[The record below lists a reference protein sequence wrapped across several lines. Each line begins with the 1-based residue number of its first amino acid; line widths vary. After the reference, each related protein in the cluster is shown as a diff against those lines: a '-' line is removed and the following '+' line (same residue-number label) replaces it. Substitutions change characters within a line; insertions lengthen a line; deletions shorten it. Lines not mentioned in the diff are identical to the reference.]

1 MKTVFM
7 FSGQGA
13 QYAGMGKD
21 LYENYAVAKEVFDR
35 ADEVLGYSIKDI
47 CFSDEEKLGLTEFTQ
62 PAILTMSIAAMKVL
76 QENGINADMTA
87 GLSLGE
93 YSALV
98 ASGAMKFEEAV
109 ALVQKRG
116 KFMCGIIGYTG
127 SEDVKG
133 VLLDALELLE
143 YRGYDSAGIALA
155 DTGLKQTKVYKCA
168 GRVKDLRAIC
178 ESEKLITECGIG
190 HTRWATHGG
199 VNDTNA
205 HPHQVGK
212 VTLVHNGIIENYR
225 ELIADYELE
234 SVLKSETDSE
244 VVAALLNKFYTGDPD
259 EAIKKTVSKLKGTF
273 ALVILFEDHQGEIY
287 SVRNVS
293 PIVATLCKEGAM
305 LASDLT
311 ALCRFT
317 NRYFVVPEY
326 HILKLA
332 KDAIVLKDFN
342 GNQVE
347 PDYLEV
353 DWELNNAGKNGYP
366 FYMEKEIMEQPDAI
380 ERTITNRITSGMPDF
395 TADGVPDE
403 IFTQCE
409 RVNIIACGTAMH
421 AGLVAQA
428 LIKSILHMHIDV
440 DMASEFMY
448 SDPVIDEKS
457 LVIAVS
463 QSGETIDTLEA
474 VKYAKKRGAKCL
486 SIINVK
492 GSSIARESDYV
503 LYTNAGPEIAVAS
516 TKAYTTQL
524 AVFYLIVAK
533 MAQLRGVFSQEETQ
547 SFIRELQRTP
557 DVMKKVLEGRQE
569 IHKLANKVLEAKDL
583 FMIGRGLDYSILL
596 EGSLKLKEVS
606 YIHSEAYASGEL
618 KHGPIALIT
627 QDTPVV
633 AAVTQEKLM
642 SKELSNIKEVRS
654 RGASCSLSR
663 KVLQKISTVHMIPSI
678 CRICRMN
685 LW

>member
-1 MKTVFM
+1 
-7 FSGQGA
+7 
-13 QYAGMGKD
+13 
-21 LYENYAVAKEVFDR
+21 
-35 ADEVLGYSIKDI
+35 
-47 CFSDEEKLGLTEFTQ
+47 
-62 PAILTMSIAAMKVL
+62 
-76 QENGINADMTA
+76 
-87 GLSLGE
+87 
-93 YSALV
+93 
-98 ASGAMKFEEAV
+98 
-109 ALVQKRG
+109 
-116 KFMCGIIGYTG
+116 MCGIIGYTG
-127 SEDVKG
+127 SENVKE

-143 YRGYDSAGIALA
+143 YRGYDSAGIAVMEA
-155 DTGLKQTKVYKCA
+155 HEIQVYKRA
-168 GRVKDLRAIC
+168 GRVRDLREKCKDQAEKAI
-178 ESEKLITECGIG
+178 CGIG

-225 ELIADYELE
+225 ELIADYDLADQ
-234 SVLKSETDSE
+234 LRSETDSE
-244 VVAALLNKFYTGDPD
+244 VVAALLNHFYQGNPE
-259 EAIKKTVSKLKGTF
+259 EAIKKTVRKLKGTF
-273 ALVILFEDHQGEIY
+273 ALVIMFADREGVIY
-287 SVRNVS
+287 STRNVS
-293 PIVATLCKEGAM
+293 PIVATYCKEGAM

-317 NRYFVVPEY
+317 NQYFVVPEY
-326 HILKLA
+326 HILEMRN
-332 KDAIVLKDFN
+332 DGISLKDFE
-342 GNQVE
+342 GNKKE
-347 PDYLEV
+347 PEYLTA
-353 DWELNNAGKNGYP
+353 DWELNSAGKNGYP
-366 FYMEKEIMEQPDAI
+366 FYMEKEIMEQPDAVK
-380 ERTITNRITSGMPDF
+380 RTIESRIVSGLPDF
-395 TADGVPDE
+395 TADGIPDSL
-403 IFTQCE
+403 FTGCE

-428 LIKSILHMHIDV
+428 LVKSILHMHIDV

-474 VKYAKKRGAKCL
+474 VKYAKRRGAKCL

-524 AVFYLIVAK
+524 SIFYLIVAK
-533 MAQLRGVFSQEETQ
+533 MAQLRGIYDTAQTQ

-557 DVMKKVLEGRQE
+557 DVMKKVLEKRRD
-569 IHKLANKVLEAKDL
+569 IHVVAGKVLSAKDL

-642 SKELSNIKEVRS
+642 SKELSNIKEVKS
-654 RGASCSLSR
+654 RGADIVLFIKEGLAADVKGLYDTFLLPDMQDEFMVMPASVALQLLAYYVSSDKGFDVDKPRNLA
-663 KVLQKISTVHMIPSI
+663 KVVTVE
-678 CRICRMN
+678 
-685 LW
+685 